1 MQDCVRVIQTYLK
14 PLFDSSSSVAAIAT
28 AKAKS
33 QDVMEALKKTGYEP
47 ELRLIEDDV
56 EGGNQSETGSESRG
70 CMSD

>member
-1 MQDCVRVIQTYLK
+1 VIQTYLK

-33 QDVMEALKKTGYEP
+33 QDVVEALKKTGYEP

-56 EGGNQSETGSESRG
+56 EEGSESETGSEFGAS
-70 CMSD
+70 MSE